1 MPSDCDGL
9 FTQARLLRGVETRI
23 RDHDGLAP
31 SEPPEHP
38 DITRMKSTIVT
49 SLLALAVS
57 ASLSAQ
63 STLRLRGSDT
73 LGAKLVPQWAEGF
86 KKQGGGVSFD
96 IAAEG
101 STTAFTNLS
110 AGTADIGMSSRKV
123 KDEERTYAK
132 TKSVF
137 LKQTLVAYDMI
148 SVVVHKSNPVKD
160 LTKKQIAGIFTGA
173 IKDWSE
179 VGGTPGPISVYTRNT
194 SSGTYK
200 DWQGLAMGGKD
211 YAASSQKMAGNEQ
224 IVQEVANNKNGI
236 GYVGLAYSHGKGT
249 KTLSIDGLASIPE
262 NKKSYPYARETFFY
276 TNGEPSGKIKEFI
289 DFCLSPAGSKIAEV
303 VGFIPHN

>member
-1 MPSDCDGL
+1 
-9 FTQARLLRGVETRI
+9 
-23 RDHDGLAP
+23 
-31 SEPPEHP
+31 
-38 DITRMKSTIVT
+38 MKSTIIT
-49 SLLALAVS
+49 TLLAVAVS

-101 STTAFTNLS
+101 STTAFTNLA

-123 KDEERTYAK
+123 KEEERTFAK
-132 TKSVF
+132 TKGVF
-137 LKQTLVAYDMI
+137 LKETLVAYDMI
-148 SVVVHKSNPVKD
+148 AVAVNKSNPVQD

-200 DWQGLAMGGKD
+200 DWQSLAMGGKD

-224 IVQEVANNKNGI
+224 IVQEVASNKNGI
-236 GYVGLAYSHGKGT
+236 GYVGLAYTHAKGT
-249 KTLSIDGLASIPE
+249 KTVTVDGKSAEPE
-262 NKKSYPYARETFFY
+262 NKKSYPYARETYLY
-276 TNGEPSGKIKEFI
+276 TNGDPAGKIKEFI
-289 DFCLSPAGSKIAEV
+289 DFCLSPAGSKIVEV